1 MRLSAVIYYCS
12 FNCMSDVMKD
22 LQMSPARVGTGDEGQ
37 TAPPAPRTPDQ
48 DETFEPVEAV
58 KKGPFHEPAGGPPLA
73 DDEETDEY
81 EKKFRY
87 YIAML
92 EDENPGRRWKA
103 AESLARLG
111 DPRAVGPLIK
121 ALSDED
127 WRVRQKTAWA
137 LGYLGDPAAIPALRR
152 AYRDDL
158 EGVQEMI
165 TEAITMITMKMQE

>member
-1 MRLSAVIYYCS
+1 M
-12 FNCMSDVMKD
+12 VMKD
-22 LQMSPARVGTGDEGQ
+22 LQMSPARMGIEDEGK
-37 TAPPAPRTPDQ
+37 TAPPDPLTPGH
-48 DETFEPVEAV
+48 DEAFEPSEAE
-58 KKGPFHEPAGGPPLA
+58 KNGPFHETAGGPLQS

-92 EDENPGRRWKA
+92 EHENPGRRWKA
-103 AESLARLG
+103 AESLAHMG

-158 EGVQEMI
+158 EGVREMI

>member
-1 MRLSAVIYYCS
+1 M
-12 FNCMSDVMKD
+12 VMKD
-22 LQMSPARVGTGDEGQ
+22 LQMSPARMGIGYDGKTS
-37 TAPPAPRTPDQ
+37 PPDPRTPGH
-48 DETFEPVEAV
+48 DEAYEPPKEG
-58 KKGPFHEPAGGPPLA
+58 KNGPLHETAGGPLSD

-81 EKKFRY
+81 EKMFRF

-92 EDENPGRRWKA
+92 EHENPGRRWKA
-103 AESLARLG
+103 AESLARMG
-111 DPRAVGPLIK
+111 DPRAVGPLIT

-158 EGVQEMI
+158 EGVREMI
-165 TEAITMITMKMQE
+165 TEAITTITMKMQE

>member
-1 MRLSAVIYYCS
+1 M
-12 FNCMSDVMKD
+12 VMKD
-22 LQMSPARVGTGDEGQ
+22 LQMYPARMGIEGDEKKD
-37 TAPPAPRTPDQ
+37 PPDPLTPGPDGAS
-48 DETFEPVEAV
+48 EPGEADNNR
-58 KKGPFHEPAGGPPLA
+58 PFREAAGEPFLA
-73 DDEETDEY
+73 NDEETDEY
-81 EKKFRY
+81 EKKYRY

-92 EDENPGRRWKA
+92 EHENPGRRWKA
-103 AESLARLG
+103 AESLARMG

-121 ALSDED
+121 ALSDDD

-137 LGYLGDPAAIPALRR
+137 LGYMGDPAAIPALRR

>member
-1 MRLSAVIYYCS
+1 MG
-12 FNCMSDVMKD
+12 MKD
-22 LQMSPARVGTGDEGQ
+22 LQISLASMGIEDEGK
-37 TAPPAPRTPDQ
+37 TASPDQ
-48 DETFEPVEAV
+48 PTPGHDGEPAEAE
-58 KKGPFHEPAGGPPLA
+58 KNGPFHETAGGPLPS
-73 DDEETDEY
+73 DNEETDEY
-81 EKKFRY
+81 EKKYRY

-92 EDENPGRRWKA
+92 EHENPGRRWKA
-103 AESLARLG
+103 AESLARMG
-111 DPRAVGPLIK
+111 DTRAVGPLIK

-158 EGVQEMI
+158 EGVREMI